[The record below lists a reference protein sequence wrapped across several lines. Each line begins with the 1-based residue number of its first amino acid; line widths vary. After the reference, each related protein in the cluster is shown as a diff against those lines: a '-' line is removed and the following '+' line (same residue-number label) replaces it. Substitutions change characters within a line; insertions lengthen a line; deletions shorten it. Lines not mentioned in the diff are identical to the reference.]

1 VEAAV
6 AWAATRCEHR
16 ELPFKPED
24 ARMHHGDPELHGG
37 IIQRV
42 SRFKRICAIDHQ
54 INAIKK
60 RRNILCGEH
69 PVDWLNVYV
78 WIQRANL
85 HRGGLYFQHAN
96 AVGGMD
102 DLTLQVGGFNR
113 IKVDDSQMT
122 NSGRRKIK
130 PRRRTESTSA
140 NHQDAC
146 LQQFRL
152 TLSTD
157 AGEEQVS

>member
-24 ARMHHGDPELHGG
+24 ASVHHRNPELHGG

-113 IKVDDSQMT
+113 IKVDDS
-122 NSGRRKIK
+122 
-130 PRRRTESTSA
+130 
-140 NHQDAC
+140 
-146 LQQFRL
+146 
-152 TLSTD
+152 
-157 AGEEQVS
+157 